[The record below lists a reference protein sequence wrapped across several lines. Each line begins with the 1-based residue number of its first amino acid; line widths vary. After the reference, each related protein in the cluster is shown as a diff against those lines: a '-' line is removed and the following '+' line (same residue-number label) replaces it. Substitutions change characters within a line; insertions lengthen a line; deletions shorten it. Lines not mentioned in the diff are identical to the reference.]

1 MHAFRLSSSLC
12 TVHSQKRVSQR
23 TSHNA
28 DARSYGLSRTFLLQT
43 RVDFDQV
50 QSDQATS
57 LVHALCN
64 EISLSQRKTSSHRR
78 SGTRREPRVER
89 INVERQVNRS
99 VRTDPSKRHIHDLAN
114 TMTINVVHA
123 KGLDPMLAQNLLLA
137 AVYVSETNVHELF
150 DTDTVL
156 ILDPAERR
164 IGLVGRKT
172 RQESNGHAVNVAA
185 VRSLG
190 GVDVCVRIDPDD
202 SHFAAE
208 SLADRF
214 GGAADGA
221 DGNAV
226 VAAEREDETAF
237 LGVLVDLLAEGF
249 GDGANG
255 SGLLHATVVWIGGGQ
270 ELIVGVNFSIEVDVV
285 FEVVFEL
292 VCEAGLYEGHGRGI
306 DTGFTLRMLSET
318 SVATTRFAWF
328 DT

>member
-1 MHAFRLSSSLC
+1 MLPLSE
-12 TVHSQKRVSQR
+12 VS
-23 TSHNA
+23 
-28 DARSYGLSRTFLLQT
+28 G
-43 RVDFDQV
+43 
-50 QSDQATS
+50 
-57 LVHALCN
+57 
-64 EISLSQRKTSSHRR
+64 
-78 SGTRREPRVER
+78 
-89 INVERQVNRS
+89 
-99 VRTDPSKRHIHDLAN
+99 
-114 TMTINVVHA
+114 
-123 KGLDPMLAQNLLLA
+123 
-137 AVYVSETNVHELF
+137 
-150 DTDTVL
+150 VL
-156 ILDPAERR
+156 M
-164 IGLVGRKT
+164 
-172 RQESNGHAVNVAA
+172 S
-185 VRSLG
+185 
-190 GVDVCVRIDPDD
+190 
-202 SHFAAE
+202 
-208 SLADRF
+208 
-214 GGAADGA
+214 DGA